1 MDVIDIALSK
11 GIAQTEVKKL
21 EGKILDDNGQIQSSL
36 LPNYTEIPIE
46 YDTREDFPLI
56 GETGY
61 IYVDKSSGRRYKW
74 SGSIY
79 IEIVADLILGETE
92 FSAYRGDRGKI
103 AYDHSQTEG
112 NPHNT
117 TATQIGAVP
126 KGRTING
133 KTLESDI
140 EINASDVGALSDET
154 TINGKL
160 LKGNISLTAEDVGA
174 LSKDADI
181 PSLENYA
188 TKEYVDKT
196 ITDKNTELSNTIGA
210 QIKTV
215 SDKVDSFD
223 SALENKIDASEV
235 DEKLS
240 QLEDKI
246 PTDYVPSSRTI
257 NGKSLNS
264 DISINAEDIGA
275 EKEGAAAKAL
285 QDAKAYTNEQNV
297 DISNQIAQK
306 SAVIMRIWGAED

>member
-21 EGKILDDNGQIQSSL
+21 EGKLLDDNGQIQGSL
-36 LPNYTEIPIE
+36 LPNYTEVPVE
-46 YDTREDFPLI
+46 YDTREDFPDQ
-56 GETGY
+56 GKTGY
-61 IYVDKSSGRRYKW
+61 IYIDKSTGRRYKW
-74 SGSIY
+74 SGSMY
-79 IEIVADLILGETE
+79 AEITAELILGETE

-126 KGRTING
+126 KGRTVNG
-133 KTLESDI
+133 KSLENDI
-140 EINASDVGALSDET
+140 EISASDIGALSDKT

-160 LKGNISLTAEDVGA
+160 LKDNISLTAEDVGA

-188 TKEYVDKT
+188 TKEYVDET
-196 ITDKNTELSNTIGA
+196 VADKNTELSNTISA

-223 SALENKIDASEV
+223 GALENKIDASEV

-240 QLEDKI
+240 QLESKI

-264 DISINAEDIGA
+264 DISISAEDIGA
-275 EKEGAAAKAL
+275 EKEGAAEQAL
-285 QDAKAYTNEQNV
+285 QDAKAYTNEQNA

>member
-126 KGRTING
+126 KWRTING

-140 EINASDVGALSDET
+140 EIDASDVGALSDET

-188 TKEYVDKT
+188 TKEYVDET
-196 ITDKNTELSNTIGA
+196 VTDKNTELSNTIGA

-223 SALENKIDASEV
+223 GALESKIDASEV

-240 QLEDKI
+240 QLESKI